1 MTATITLAN
10 QRTFLAER
18 GISVLDAA
26 LTSHL
31 VLEHGCRTGRC
42 GGCKAQVT
50 AGESAVLRE
59 EVSLQPDEAAAGWIL
74 TCAREAVSDLA
85 LDIEDLGALATI
97 GTKTLP
103 CRIASLERLAPD
115 VMKVTLRLPPNA
127 CFNFLAGQYIDIT
140 GPGGVK
146 RSYSIASDARQ
157 PGQIELHVRAVEGGA
172 MSRYWFHDAKPNDL
186 LRFRGPLGTFFLR
199 DVAGLHLVLL
209 ATGTGIAPMLS
220 MLSALPHLALAER
233 PASVSLYWGG
243 RQPQD
248 LYLADVA
255 QRAPGLRYVPV
266 LSRGDASWAGER
278 GHVQQAFLRFAPN
291 LATCAVY
298 ACGSQA
304 MTDSARATLV
314 AAGLPAK
321 RFHADAFVSSN

>member
-26 LTSHL
+26 MASNL

-50 AGESAVLRE
+50 AGESAVLRD
-59 EVSLQPDEAAAGWIL
+59 EVSLKPEEAAKGWIL

-85 LDIEDLGALATI
+85 LDIEDLGPLAAMAS
-97 GTKTLP
+97 KTVP
-103 CRIASLERLAPD
+103 CRIQALERLATD

-127 CFNFLAGQYIDIT
+127 GFAFLPGQYIDVT

-157 PGQIELHVRAVEGGA
+157 PGRIELHVRAVEGGA
-172 MSRYWFHDAKPNDL
+172 MSRYWFHDAKPDDL
-186 LRFRGPLGTFFLR
+186 LRLRGPLGTFFLR
-199 DVAGLHLVLL
+199 QVAGLHLVLL

-220 MLSALPHLALAER
+220 LLASLPHLPEAER

-243 RQPQD
+243 RQPGD
-248 LYLADVA
+248 LYLADLPT
-255 QRAPGLRYVPV
+255 RAPGLRYVPV
-266 LSRGDASWAGER
+266 LSRAAASRAEH
-278 GHVQQAFLRFAPN
+278 GHVQHAFLRSAPD
-291 LATCAVY
+291 LAACAVY

-304 MTDSARATLV
+304 MTESARATLV
-314 AAGLPAK
+314 AAGLGPQ